1 MAIMGTGDDISIFSN
16 LSNPGILAWGHEMAY
31 PYGPAGPL
39 QVQSEIELANQ
50 LGFSVVTT
58 NIDVITATAYV
69 MYHDADL
76 REATVRDV
84 DDEPIVVPWFEHVTY
99 GGGPDPTL
107 MTWAEHPDTSEGNQ
121 GVLEVEINFGAC
133 ASHYVRTYES
143 FQISDGDEVATSWS
157 YDIYLPADIP
167 DGMRIYAWV
176 GNVPWAAELSY
187 FQTVGDSGSTL
198 VPGEWNTLHY
208 PITEK
213 IDAGL
218 FTADDSLRIGW
229 QHWPNAEDYTATIY
243 LDNFILHGIGEYVTV
258 GIEITGEQQQ
268 PTEFHLSQA
277 YPNPFNPVTNLNYSL
292 VHASE
297 VSIVIYNLMGRPIRT
312 LVSGH
317 EAAGSHRVYWDG
329 TNEAGGRMSSG
340 VYLLKMTTP
349 TFSQTQKI
357 MLLK

>member
-1 MAIMGTGDDISIFSN
+1 MIKRIMSGVLCLIIAVPVMAQTRMTT
-16 LSNPGILAWGHEMAY
+16 
-31 PYGPAGPL
+31 
-39 QVQSEIELANQ
+39 LANFEDPAVGVSEFGV
-50 LGFSVVTT
+50 GFW
-58 NIDVITATAYV
+58 DCTAETLAI
-69 MYHDADL
+69 
-76 REATVRDV
+76 EWAT
-84 DDEPIVVPWFEHVTY
+84 
-99 GGGPDPTL
+99 
-107 MTWAEHPDTSEGNQ
+107 HPDTPTGNL
-121 GVLEVEINFGAC
+121 GVLKADVNFDLC
-133 ASHYVRTYES
+133 SSTYIQS
-143 FQISDGDEVATSWS
+143 VAKFPIKDGDEVATSWS

-167 DGMRIYAWV
+167 DGMRVYAWV

-229 QHWPNAEDYTATIY
+229 QHWPNAQDYTATIY
-243 LDNFILHGIGEYVTV
+243 LDNFILHGIGEYV
-258 GIEITGEQQQ
+258 EITGEQQQ

-340 VYLLKMTTP
+340 VYLLKMATP

-357 MLLK
+357 MFLK